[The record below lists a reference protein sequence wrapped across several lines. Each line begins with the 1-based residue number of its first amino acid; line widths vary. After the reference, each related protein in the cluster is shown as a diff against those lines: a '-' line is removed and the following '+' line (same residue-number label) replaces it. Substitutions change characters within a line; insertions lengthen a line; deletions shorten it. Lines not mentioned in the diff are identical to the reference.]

1 MAHFNEEHIAFFEA
15 CEEGNVETVSRLLEE
30 GRASVDLPYP
40 HGFGFTPIMKACQYG
55 QPAMAKF
62 LIEKGAILS
71 GVKSEAGLTPLAFA
85 IKGRNIEVY
94 HILRAAGAEPHGVQ
108 SHYQRTLLHQA
119 AEDNE
124 EEFIKVLLSD
134 GVEVD
139 ALDADQRT
147 PLHLACW
154 WGRTEAIDLLHSAG
168 ASLTPQDRHN
178 KTPPGYLKQQGFKD
192 LYAKYNAL
200 SPSPELPYGEIP
212 GLRYLTPEEAQA
224 MVQEPAPGS
233 SIEAALK
240 ESEAAVYGDASLSGA
255 A

>member
-15 CEEGNVETVSRLLEE
+15 CEEGNVETVARLLEA

-55 QPAMAKF
+55 QPATAKF
-62 LIEKGAILS
+62 LIEKGATLS

-139 ALDADQRT
+139 ALDADKRT
-147 PLHLACW
+147 PLHLACMMCQK
-154 WGRTEAIDLLHSAG
+154 GMSRSDGHAFIIDILQSNHAMTSTQDNYGYRPMAYLPAG
-168 ASLTPQDRHN
+168 VKALGINTPSVDGTGARW
-178 KTPPGYLKQQGFKD
+178 
-192 LYAKYNAL
+192 
-200 SPSPELPYGEIP
+200 E
-212 GLRYLTPEEAQA
+212 
-224 MVQEPAPGS
+224 VQEVHKG
-233 SIEAALK
+233 
-240 ESEAAVYGDASLSGA
+240 AAVLKGSVAVA
-255 A
+255 AELVK